1 MAETFFHVG
10 LASRSL
16 ICNHKGFK
24 EQIAAVPVL
33 LVACKV
39 APTVF
44 EILEMNGTYIKV
56 LTDTILKAEAA

>member
-16 ICNHKGFK
+16 ICNHKGLK
-24 EQIAAVPVL
+24 EQIAATPVL

-56 LTDTILKAEAA
+56 LRGAIFKVEAA